1 MSEKPFVLN
10 VRDAQWMTHETFGA
24 GCRFESRDEPFPEYG
39 VNVSVLRPGQPNALY
54 HRESRQEDFLVLAGE
69 CLLLVDGEERRLGPW
84 DFVHCPAGTD
94 HVFVGASEEPCAILM
109 IGGRVPDQELVY
121 PVSELAARH
130 GAGATAETDS
140 PEEAYGSFERPKPER
155 PEYWDRLPWAR
166 DGG

>member
-121 PVSELAARH
+121 PVSARGGLRLVRAPEAGAARVLGPPAL
-130 GAGATAETDS
+130 GARRRLTA
-140 PEEAYGSFERPKPER
+140 
-155 PEYWDRLPWAR
+155 LPSSA
-166 DGG
+166 